1 MYMRFVSILIFG
13 LAISCL
19 AQTAGRNNAPPRSDD
34 QRQSQA
40 GDSSSKDS
48 KIDLS
53 PPKGDDVIHRE
64 DDPPDNS
71 DVMEAKPWNPHKAA
85 KDIEVGDYYA
95 KRKNYRGAIS
105 RYREA
110 LEYKPKDAE
119 ATFKLA
125 KALEASKVDD
135 EALQRYMEYL
145 KILPQGE
152 FAKEAQEAVG
162 RLKAAHKAPDPS

>member
-1 MYMRFVSILIFG
+1 MRFVIFLV
-13 LAISCL
+13 LAFGASCL
-19 AQTAGRNNAPPRSDD
+19 AQTRSKNNAPPRSD
-34 QRQSQA
+34 QSSAQQS
-40 GDSSSKDS
+40 GESSSKDS

-53 PPKGDDVIHRE
+53 PPKGDDIAHRE
-64 DDPPDNS
+64 DDPPESS

-85 KDIEVGDYYA
+85 KDVEVGDYYA
-95 KRKNYRGAIS
+95 KRKNYRAAIS

-125 KALEASKVDD
+125 KALEGDKEKD
-135 EALQRYMEYL
+135 EALQRYQEYL

-152 FAKEAQEAVG
+152 FAAEAKAALQ
-162 RLKAAHKAPDPS
+162 RLKKETS